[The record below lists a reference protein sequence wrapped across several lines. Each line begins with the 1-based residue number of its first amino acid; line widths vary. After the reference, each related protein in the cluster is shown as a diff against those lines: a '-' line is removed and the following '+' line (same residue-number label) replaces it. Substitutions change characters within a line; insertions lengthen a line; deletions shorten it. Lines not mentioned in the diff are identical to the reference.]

1 MAYLDPEMNQLLN
14 YFGMAAESLP
24 EPPVS
29 ERQPSVDLYNIIS
42 QSNKYLS
49 GLDPAVEVLAKK
61 LIVECLKKGIQ
72 VELTSGYRTLTEQD
86 KLYQQGRGANGDIV
100 TGAKAGMSHHNWGL
114 AFDVAPL
121 NDEGEPHWPN
131 DNSLWSNIGNIGK
144 SLGLKWGGDFSN
156 RKDYSHF
163 EANTPLADLLTGKTR
178 SIYSD
183 LNLSRV
189 QKNPVKQNVKQT
201 VTVSKPSNGYKR
213 MTQAGHELQQ
223 IAQHILKETRGEP
236 IGTKVPFQLGG
247 KEYMAVREIH
257 NNGPNA
263 REGLNVDH
271 PGISLF
277 EKV

>member
-1 MAYLDPEMNQLLN
+1 MAYLDPEMNQLLD
-14 YFGMAAESLP
+14 YFGVATEAIP
-24 EPPVS
+24 EPPITD
-29 ERQPSVDLYNIIS
+29 EDTSVDLYTIIS
-42 QSNKYLS
+42 KSDKYINS
-49 GLDPAVEVLAKK
+49 LDPSVQLLAKK
-61 LIVECLKKGIQ
+61 LITECLKNNIPVQ
-72 VELTSGYRTLTEQD
+72 ITSGYRTLTEQD
-86 KLYQQGRGANGDIV
+86 KLYQQGRGSEGDLV

-114 AFDVAPL
+114 AFDVAPI
-121 NDEGEPHWPN
+121 NAKGDPYWPDDMSIWN
-131 DNSLWSNIGNIGK
+131 QIGTIGK
-144 SLGLKWGGDFSN
+144 SVGLKWGGDFN
-156 RKDYSHF
+156 KRKDYPHF

-189 QKNPVKQNVKQT
+189 QKNPVKQNV
-201 VTVSKPSNGYKR
+201 TVSKPSHGYKR

-223 IAQHILKETRGEP
+223 IAQHILKETRGQP